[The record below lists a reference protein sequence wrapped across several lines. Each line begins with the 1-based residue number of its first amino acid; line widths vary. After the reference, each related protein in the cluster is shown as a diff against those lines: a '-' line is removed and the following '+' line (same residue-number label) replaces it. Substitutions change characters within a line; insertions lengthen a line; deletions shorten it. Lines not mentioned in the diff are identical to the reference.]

1 MHNTHTERDISL
13 SLSLSLSI
21 LTPVLGNVTWLFG
34 NLHVTQMGQNYGKLE
49 NSHKNK
55 RFKAGIS
62 SVWPQLLLLHLVIL
76 LLLLFIL
83 LPHAKQTPSE
93 HLGKTFEIQTALKY
107 FSPFVL
113 FNLPNKS
120 DDDDDE
126 ENFLPL
132 RHDKTSPRK
141 DEPEKEAEQDRRTGQ
156 TGGQSAQQTD
166 RQSGKCLEN
175 LLQLL
180 PRFGVSKTY
189 SGLILPFSFRPCEW
203 QLLSW
208 RPLPRRCCC
217 SWHNKP
223 NLLIMGK

>member
-1 MHNTHTERDISL
+1 MTFPVSEKPACSIDILINVLHSETHVCITHTHRETLLFL
-13 SLSLSLSI
+13 SLSL

-62 SVWPQLLLLHLVIL
+62 SVWPLLLLLHLVIL
-76 LLLLFIL
+76 LILLHLLLFLL

-141 DEPEKEAEQDRRTGQ
+141 DEPEKEAEQDRQ
-156 TGGQSAQQTD
+156 TGGQGAQQTD
-166 RQSGKCLEN
+166 SQASAL
-175 LLQLL
+175 
-180 PRFGVSKTY
+180 KTFC
-189 SGLILPFSFRPCEW
+189 SFSPALGFPKH
-203 QLLSW
+203 S
-208 RPLPRRCCC
+208 P
-217 SWHNKP
+217 
-223 NLLIMGK
+223 G